1 MIKVYCDKCGN
12 EVEEYCSYTLR
23 VQCPEIND
31 WDDPYLYI
39 AKNYNLCR
47 DCMKKVYD
55 FITVSTGTVCS
66 KKENS
71 L

>member
-1 MIKVYCDKCGN
+1 MIKTYCDKCGN
-12 EVEEYCSYTLR
+12 EVGEYSAYTLR

-39 AKNYNLCR
+39 AKNYHLCR
-47 DCMKKVYD
+47 YCMKEVDD
-55 FITVSTGTVCS
+55 FITVSTDTVVP
-66 KKENS
+66 KKEDS